1 MSDMKQAPLV
11 AHLIYRLDIGGLE
24 TLLVDAINRMPAH
37 KYRHAVICLTDYTEF
52 AQRITRPGVELHALH
67 KPPGLELGTHK
78 RLFKLLRTMRPDV
91 LHTYNLGSIEYHA
104 TALLAGVPVRVHA
117 EHGRDASDP
126 HGVNRKHNL
135 LRRLLVPAIDRYV
148 PVSRDLERWLH
159 GVVGI
164 PQAKVQLI
172 DNGVDTERFRPA
184 TEASNEPWNAPAGP
198 ACGLAEPSCGL
209 AEPSCGL
216 AEPSCGL
223 AEPSCGL
230 AEPSCGLG
238 PFVIGTVGRLQDVKD
253 QACLIDAF
261 ALLRAMLPEQRARLR
276 LVLVGD
282 GPLRERLAQRIA
294 EAGLQDCAWL
304 AGARSDVAPVMRSF
318 SLFALSSIAEGTPVT
333 MLEAMASGL
342 PVVSTAVG
350 GIPDL
355 VADGVSGALVPPG
368 DPQRLAEALAAYVR
382 DEERTRRHGAAG
394 RARIEQKYSVAAM
407 LSAYVD
413 LYDGLRKT
421 KTPFQEAITPC
432 AE

>member
-11 AHLIYRLDIGGLE
+11 VHLIYRLDIGGLE

-37 KYRHAVICLTDYTEF
+37 KYRHAVVCLTDYTEF
-52 AQRITRPGVELHALH
+52 AQRITRPGVELVALH

-78 RLFKLLRTMRPDV
+78 SLFKLLRQMRPEV
-91 LHTYNLGSIEYHA
+91 LHTYNLGTIEYHA

-148 PVSRDLERWLH
+148 PVSRDLERWLR

-172 DNGVDTERFRPA
+172 DNGVDTERFHPA
-184 TEASNEPWNAPAGP
+184 TDAAAEPWNAPGV
-198 ACGLAEPSCGL
+198 
-209 AEPSCGL
+209 
-216 AEPSCGL
+216 
-223 AEPSCGL
+223 
-230 AEPSCGLG
+230 
-238 PFVIGTVGRLQDVKD
+238 FVIGTVGRLQDVKD

-261 ALLRAMLPEQRARLR
+261 VLLRAMLPEQRDRLR

-282 GPLRERLAQRIA
+282 GPLRERLSQKIA
-294 EAGLQDCAWL
+294 GAGLQDCAWL
-304 AGARSDVAPVMRSF
+304 PGPRSDVDVVMRSF

-355 VADGVSGALVPPG
+355 VADGASGALVPAG
-368 DPQRLAEALAAYVR
+368 DPQRLAEALAAYVL
-382 DEERTRRHGAAG
+382 DAERTRRHGAAG
-394 RARIEQKYSVAAM
+394 RARIEQQYSVAAM

-413 LYDGLRKT
+413 LYDGLRKS
-421 KTPFQEAITPC
+421 KTPFQEVITPC

>member
-11 AHLIYRLDIGGLE
+11 VHLIYRLDIGGLE

-37 KYRHAVICLTDYTEF
+37 KYRHAVVCLTDYTEF
-52 AQRITRPGVELHALH
+52 AQRITRPGVELVALH

-78 RLFKLLRTMRPDV
+78 SLFKLLRQMRPEV
-91 LHTYNLGSIEYHA
+91 LHTYNLGTIEYHA

-148 PVSRDLERWLH
+148 PVSRDLERWLR

-172 DNGVDTERFRPA
+172 DNGVDTERFHPA
-184 TEASNEPWNAPAGP
+184 TDAAEPWNAPGV
-198 ACGLAEPSCGL
+198 
-209 AEPSCGL
+209 
-216 AEPSCGL
+216 
-223 AEPSCGL
+223 
-230 AEPSCGLG
+230 
-238 PFVIGTVGRLQDVKD
+238 FVIGTVGRLQDVKD

-261 ALLRAMLPEQRARLR
+261 VLLRAMLPEQRDRLR

-282 GPLRERLAQRIA
+282 GPLRERLAQKIA
-294 EAGLQDCAWL
+294 GAGLQDCAWL
-304 AGARSDVAPVMRSF
+304 PGPRSDVDVVMRSF

-355 VADGVSGALVPPG
+355 VADGASGALVPAG
-368 DPQRLAEALAAYVR
+368 DPQRLAEALAAYVL
-382 DEERTRRHGAAG
+382 DAERTRRHGAAG
-394 RARIEQKYSVAAM
+394 RARIEQQYSVAAM

-413 LYDGLRKT
+413 LYDGLRKS
-421 KTPFQEAITPC
+421 KTPFQEVITPC

>member
-1 MSDMKQAPLV
+1 MSDTKQTPPVPLV

-37 KYRHAVICLTDYTEF
+37 QYRHAVICLTDYTEF
-52 AQRITRPGVELHALH
+52 AQRITRPGVELYALH

-91 LHTYNLGSIEYHA
+91 LHTYNLGTIEYHA

-148 PVSRDLERWLH
+148 PVSRDLARWLR
-159 GVVGI
+159 GTVGI
-164 PQAKVQLI
+164 PQSKIELI

-184 TEASNEPWNAPAGP
+184 TEAADEAWNAPNA
-198 ACGLAEPSCGL
+198 
-209 AEPSCGL
+209 
-216 AEPSCGL
+216 
-223 AEPSCGL
+223 
-230 AEPSCGLG
+230 
-238 PFVIGTVGRLQDVKD
+238 FVIGSVGRLQDVKD
-253 QACLIDAF
+253 QATLIDAF
-261 ALLRAMLPEQRARLR
+261 ARLASMLPEQRDRLR

-282 GPLRERLAQRIA
+282 GPLRARLAQQIA
-294 EAGLQDCAWL
+294 DAGLQDCAWL
-304 AGARSDVAPVMRSF
+304 PGARSDVAPVMRSF

-355 VADGVSGALVPPG
+355 VQDGASGALVPPG
-368 DPQRLAEALAAYVR
+368 DPQRLAEALATYVL
-382 DEERTRRHGAAG
+382 DAERTRSHGTAG
-394 RARIEQKYSVAAM
+394 RARIEQQYSVSAM
-407 LSAYVD
+407 LAHYVA

-421 KTPFQEAITPC
+421 KTPYREAITPC

>member
-11 AHLIYRLDIGGLE
+11 VHLIYRLDIGGLE

-52 AQRITRPGVELHALH
+52 AQRITRPGVELVALH

-78 RLFKLLRTMRPDV
+78 RLFKLLRQMRPEV
-91 LHTYNLGSIEYHA
+91 LHTYNLGTIEYHA

-148 PVSRDLERWLH
+148 PVSRDLERWLR

-172 DNGVDTERFRPA
+172 DNGVDTERFHPA
-184 TEASNEPWNAPAGP
+184 TDAAAEPWNAPGV
-198 ACGLAEPSCGL
+198 
-209 AEPSCGL
+209 
-216 AEPSCGL
+216 
-223 AEPSCGL
+223 
-230 AEPSCGLG
+230 
-238 PFVIGTVGRLQDVKD
+238 FVIGTVGRLQDVKD

-261 ALLRAMLPEQRARLR
+261 VLLRAMLPEQRDRLR

-282 GPLRERLAQRIA
+282 GPLRERLAQKIA
-294 EAGLQDCAWL
+294 GAGLQDCAWL
-304 AGARSDVAPVMRSF
+304 PGPRSDVDVVMRSF

-355 VADGVSGALVPPG
+355 VADGASGALVPAG
-368 DPQRLAEALAAYVR
+368 DPQRLAEALAAYVL
-382 DEERTRRHGAAG
+382 DAERTRRHGAAG
-394 RARIEQKYSVAAM
+394 RARIEQQYSVAAM

-413 LYDGLRKT
+413 LYDGLRKS
-421 KTPFQEAITPC
+421 KTPFQEVITPC

>member
-11 AHLIYRLDIGGLE
+11 VHLIYRLDIGGLE

-52 AQRITRPGVELHALH
+52 AQRITRPGVELVALH

-78 RLFKLLRTMRPDV
+78 RLFKLLRQMRPEV
-91 LHTYNLGSIEYHA
+91 LHTYNLGTIEYHA

-148 PVSRDLERWLH
+148 PVSRDLERWLR

-172 DNGVDTERFRPA
+172 DNGVDTERFHPA
-184 TEASNEPWNAPAGP
+184 TGAAAEPWNAPGV
-198 ACGLAEPSCGL
+198 
-209 AEPSCGL
+209 
-216 AEPSCGL
+216 
-223 AEPSCGL
+223 
-230 AEPSCGLG
+230 
-238 PFVIGTVGRLQDVKD
+238 FVIGTVGRLQDVKD

-261 ALLRAMLPEQRARLR
+261 VLLRAMLPEQRDRLR

-282 GPLRERLAQRIA
+282 GPLRERLAQKIA
-294 EAGLQDCAWL
+294 GAGLQDCAWL
-304 AGARSDVAPVMRSF
+304 PGPRSDVDVVMRSF

-355 VADGVSGALVPPG
+355 VADGASGALVPAG
-368 DPQRLAEALAAYVR
+368 DPQRLAEALAAYVA
-382 DEERTRRHGAAG
+382 DAERTRRHGAAG
-394 RARIEQKYSVAAM
+394 RARIEQQYSVAAM

-413 LYDGLRKT
+413 LYDGLRKS
-421 KTPFQEAITPC
+421 KTPFQEVITPC